1 MELLVSELFRTFFIT
16 QSQIL
21 IFSFGYTF
29 FIAINHQ
36 DLKSVLKWEMMSLKT
51 DDNWSYMKT

>member
-1 MELLVSELFRTFFIT
+1 MNFLEHFHIPIPDFDLG
-16 QSQIL
+16 
-21 IFSFGYTF
+21 FGYTF

-36 DLKSVLKWEMMSLKT
+36 DLKNGLKWEMMSLKT